1 MARVNGNF
9 SFLYCERQVSRLNA
23 LTLRLPSRSPS
34 GNKPSLANHGDEF
47 AQDLHPLP
55 FSPDAYGLTPYAF
68 IQLCLMPNYSSI
80 PIVSCQCRGKNEICV
95 CVHLTQTRYAQ
106 KSVRRNERK
115 DGIWFSER
123 CYWWKMRKISGYRIL
138 GNRLFTGFL
147 EERQTGLEPATSTL
161 ARWRTTNC
169 TTIAFSLSLMYISD
183 EIYNNTASYVWQAFS

>member
-1 MARVNGNF
+1 MNFHCYRSLVPFCKQKWAAKQRRASKTRVLRMSRVNDNF

-106 KSVRRNERK
+106 KVCAEMRGKMEYDFRNVVT
-115 DGIWFSER
+115 DGKCE
-123 CYWWKMRKISGYRIL
+123 K
-138 GNRLFTGFL
+138 
-147 EERQTGLEPATSTL
+147 
-161 ARWRTTNC
+161 
-169 TTIAFSLSLMYISD
+169 
-183 EIYNNTASYVWQAFS
+183 